1 MFVLPKAKDQALDI
15 YVWLE
20 NEDQLEDTCRQQ
32 AVNLANLPCAVSH
45 VALLPDTHTGY
56 GMPIGGVVAC
66 RGAII
71 PNAVGVD
78 IGCGVAYVETGV
90 MWERQDRSLLE
101 DIVQDILRAVPTG
114 FSHHKRP
121 QKCEALDKYR
131 PTADDPKELLA
142 EIDRG
147 YYQVGTLGSGNHF
160 IELQRNV
167 ETNELTIMVHSGS
180 RNFGY
185 KICNYYARRAK
196 AQGQPL
202 RDKDLAYFSVESP
215 EGKGDLRWMNLALD
229 FARENRKVML
239 ERVQA
244 IVADQLEKHWKV
256 SPKYRNQINAHH
268 NYASLEEYR
277 GEKLWIHRKGAISAH
292 RDQLGIIPGAMGSY
306 SYIVRGLGSELSFQ
320 SCSHGAGRRLGRREA
335 MRAFTK
341 EEVLADL
348 ERQGVVLG
356 KERLR
361 DVAEEHRLAYKDI
374 DEVINLQLDLIV
386 PLKKLESLAT
396 VKG

>member
-1 MFVLPKAKDQALDI
+1 M
-15 YVWLE
+15 
-20 NEDQLEDTCRQQ
+20 
-32 AVNLANLPCAVSH
+32 SH

-202 RDKDLAYFSVESP
+202 RDKDLAYFSVDSP
-215 EGKGDLRWMNLALD
+215 EGKGYLRWMNLALD

-277 GEKLWIHRKGAISAH
+277 GKSCGSIGKGPSPPTGTSWGSFPVPWVPTATSCGAWVQSFPFSPAPMGQDGAWGAVRRCAPLPRRKSW
-292 RDQLGIIPGAMGSY
+292 QTWN
-306 SYIVRGLGSELSFQ
+306 
-320 SCSHGAGRRLGRREA
+320 GR
-335 MRAFTK
+335 
-341 EEVLADL
+341 V
-348 ERQGVVLG
+348 
-356 KERLR
+356 
-361 DVAEEHRLAYKDI
+361 
-374 DEVINLQLDLIV
+374 
-386 PLKKLESLAT
+386 
-396 VKG
+396 